1 MINIRKFWFCA
12 VIVSLCS
19 VCFASTAP
27 YKDNSEPKY
36 EALTPIVKR
45 MSITNGTVKIGYD
58 TNTFSPLGKDSFDIK
73 PVAYSETKADRIADR
88 FGNLIKA
95 IVKWAI
101 LYGFTVV
108 VILAV
113 ITILGGLSVSIVYL
127 QHMYM
132 EHKKQNMN

>member
-12 VIVSLCS
+12 VLVSLCS
-19 VCFASTAP
+19 VCSASTVP

-58 TNTFSPLGKDSFDIK
+58 TNKFSPLSKDSFDIK
-73 PVAYSETKADRIADR
+73 PVVYTEKNVDKFAEGLGK
-88 FGNLIKA
+88 LIKT

-101 LYGFTVV
+101 LYGLTIM
-108 VILAV
+108 VILIV
-113 ITILGGLSVSIVYL
+113 VTILGGLSVSIVYF

-132 EHKKQNMN
+132 EHKKGE